1 VATRCKVLP
10 DRSSSKKSVTPR
22 RVEPATQ
29 AGRWRELG
37 GVSMVAL
44 GAADEVAEQ
53 RLGGAA
59 TSTCARRTNGE
70 AVSYGGSQHR
80 GVRRRLPWRGGSG
93 IWTGLVRTVVS
104 LKTCGAYKGRPI
116 AATPPF
122 LFPLV
127 LPHKRAPE
135 HSVAPSSLS
144 SAL

>member
-70 AVSYGGSQHR
+70 AVSYGG
-80 GVRRRLPWRGGSG
+80 

-135 HSVAPSSLS
+135 HSVAPSSLY